1 MITMMRRYR
10 RMLQIGLLVVIAAFV
25 ATSVFVFGQSSLKG
39 DVDTSVARVNGE
51 PISTDRY
58 QRRYQ
63 EYLNM
68 YAQTMRERFSPEM
81 AERMGLPQQVVED
94 LVQEELVIQRARA
107 ERLEAND
114 EELNAQIHGIVPFQ
128 EGGRFSMKRYEELLR
143 RNNISK
149 SFFEDDIRRRL
160 TRMKVETIVR
170 SGAKL
175 TDGEIRQAY
184 VASREEARATWAFI
198 DLNPIV
204 AGVAVTDA
212 ELEAYLKDHAA
223 EFRLPERRQ
232 IQYVTIVPR
241 DFMKPATDAEVEKY
255 YAEHAKEYEIPHQV
269 KAMHILARVG
279 ETGGSA
285 AEDRART
292 KIADIIRRLKAGED
306 FAKLAGE
313 LSEDPGSRASR
324 GDLGWVAKG
333 EVVPDFE
340 AALFALKK
348 GEMTPEPV
356 RTPFGFHVIKVTE
369 IREAGKKPL
378 KEVAAQIREKLQTE
392 AADQA
397 AKAKADEVRAKLLG
411 APDFMAQARTLGLT
425 PVETAIPRRDRSR
438 GMAAAPAE
446 PVEETAFA
454 LSKGG
459 VSTAL
464 KTPVGY
470 LVLKTVDELPATVPP
485 LAQIKD
491 RVAASMKR
499 QKAEALALE
508 RANALVAGA
517 KGGDFPAAAQKAGAT
532 VGEAA
537 RFSRAKPADK
547 LPGDVM
553 VAALETAAGATTA
566 PIKTAQGFYVVKVHE
581 RFAPDLKDL
590 EAERAKLS
598 QEVLNRR
605 QGQAWQDWINAARAN
620 AKIEINMPRVPPP
633 RG

>member
-1 MITMMRRYR
+1 MITTMRRYR
-10 RMLQIGLLVVIAAFV
+10 RVLQIGLLVVIAAFV
-25 ATSVFVFGQSSLKG
+25 ATSVFVFGQGSLKG

-51 PISTDRY
+51 RISTERY

-68 YAQTMRERFSPEM
+68 YAQTLRDRFSPEM

-128 EGGRFSMKRYEELLR
+128 EGGRFSMKKYEDLLR
-143 RNNISK
+143 RNNIAK
-149 SFFEDDIRRRL
+149 SAFEDDIRRRL

-170 SGAKL
+170 GGAKL
-175 TDGEIRQAY
+175 TEGEVRQAF

-204 AGVAVTDA
+204 AGAAATDA
-212 ELEAYLKDHAA
+212 ELEAYLKDHSA

-232 IQYVTIVPR
+232 IQYVTVVPR
-241 DFMKPATDAEVEKY
+241 DFLRPATDAEVEKY
-255 YAEHAKEYEIPHQV
+255 YAEHAKEFEIPHQV

-285 AEDRART
+285 AEDRARA

-313 LSEDPGSRASR
+313 LSEDPGSKASR
-324 GDLGWVAKG
+324 GDLGWVSKG

-340 AALFALKK
+340 TALFALKK

-378 KEVAAQIREKLQTE
+378 KEVAPQIREKLQTE
-392 AADQA
+392 TADQA
-397 AKAKADEVRAKLLG
+397 AKTKADEVRAKLLG
-411 APDFMAQARTLGLT
+411 APDFMAQARTLSLT
-425 PVETAIPRRDRSR
+425 PVETAIPRRDRSAR
-438 GMAAAPAE
+438 GMAPAE
-446 PVEETAFA
+446 PIEETAFA

-459 VSTAL
+459 VSTPL

-491 RVAASMKR
+491 RVAASVKR
-499 QKAEALALE
+499 QKAEAVALD
-508 RANALVAGA
+508 RANALVAAA
-517 KGGDFPAAAQKAGAT
+517 KGGDFPAAAQKAGAA

-537 RFSRAKPADK
+537 RFSRVKPADK

-553 VAALETAAGATTA
+553 VAALETAAGGTTA
-566 PIKTAQGFYVVKVHE
+566 PIKTAQGYYVVKVHD

-590 EAERAKLS
+590 EAERAKLA
-598 QEVLNRR
+598 QEVLNKR
-605 QGQAWQDWINAARAN
+605 QGQAWQDWMSAARVN